1 MFEQISIRP
10 ALPTEAH
17 LLSAIATRTFQDAF
31 ADSSD
36 PADIADY
43 LRDHCSAKCFA
54 HELANQ
60 NNLFLLAFAA
70 ETSAKT
76 ISDKTTS
83 AKTTAPIGYAKLR
96 KSSPEHPTESCI
108 SGAHPIELERLYVEK
123 AAIGQGVGAQLMQ
136 ACLNQ
141 AKSMAYDTLWLGVWE
156 HNARALKFYQRW
168 GFEAVGS
175 HVFVVGSDEQNDLIM
190 QKSLS

>member
-1 MFEQISIRP
+1 
-10 ALPTEAH
+10 
-17 LLSAIATRTFQDAF
+17 
-31 ADSSD
+31 
-36 PADIADY
+36 
-43 LRDHCSAKCFA
+43 
-54 HELANQ
+54 
-60 NNLFLLAFAA
+60 
-70 ETSAKT
+70 
-76 ISDKTTS
+76 
-83 AKTTAPIGYAKLR
+83 
-96 KSSPEHPTESCI
+96 
-108 SGAHPIELERLYVEK
+108 
-123 AAIGQGVGAQLMQ
+123 MQ